1 MSNCIICISDFND
14 DKPMIKL
21 KCNHEFHYDCIS
33 KIKNNL
39 CPLCRDKITDEELCY
54 GNHSTLFYVGF
65 YYKNGK
71 CRICSKKNIKYYL
84 DKMSR
89 H

>member
-1 MSNCIICISDFND
+1 MSNCVICLSNLNNQTKI
-14 DKPMIKL
+14 IKL
-21 KCNHEFHYDCIS
+21 KCNHKFHYNCIS
-33 KIKNNL
+33 QIKNNL
-39 CPLCRDKITDEELCY
+39 CPLCRDKITEETLCNE
-54 GNHSTLFYVGF
+54 NHSNFFYSGF
-65 YYKNGK
+65 YYKNGT